1 MLLYMYQSNCRYLY
15 LSDSQ
20 ATKTAGFVE
29 WKNIPT
35 LSQST
40 RECHVTAVRLNVVFN
55 AAQTH
60 NDIVVKCS
68 LPTMN
73 YTTTDN
79 SEPIIAVLQ
88 STRKPII
95 TAGVGDSSELFD
107 LNTENPIH
115 LLSNDNIKSFK
126 LTLLQTDET
135 ATGTPSACNVL
146 LKFDYVD
153 QAKET
158 ESYLSEIPKHLG
170 GL

>member
-1 MLLYMYQSNCRYLY
+1 MSYSNCRYLY

-20 ATKTAGFVE
+20 ATKTAGFVT
-29 WKNIPT
+29 WNNIPL

-60 NDIVVKCS
+60 SDIIVKTPI
-68 LPTMN
+68 PTMN
-73 YTTTDN
+73 YTATDN
-79 SEPIIAVLQ
+79 SQPLIAVLH
-88 STRKPII
+88 STDTK
-95 TAGVGDSSELFD
+95 LFD

>member
-1 MLLYMYQSNCRYLY
+1 MSHANCQYLY

-20 ATKTAGFVE
+20 ATKTAGFVT
-29 WKNIPT
+29 WNNIPS

-40 RECHVTAVRLNVVFN
+40 RECYVTVAKINVVFGST
-55 AAQTH
+55 QPHT
-60 NDIVVKCS
+60 DIVVKGS

-73 YTTTDN
+73 YTATDN
-79 SEPIIAVLQ
+79 SEPLVAVLH
-88 STRKPII
+88 SS
-95 TAGVGDSSELFD
+95 DSKVFD
-107 LNTENPIH
+107 LNIENPIH

-135 ATGTPSACNVL
+135 GTSTPIACNVL

-153 QAKET
+153 QVKET
-158 ESYLSEIPKHLG
+158 ENYLSGIPKHLG

>member
-1 MLLYMYQSNCRYLY
+1 MYSNCQYLY

-20 ATKTAGFVE
+20 ATKTAGFVT
-29 WKNIPT
+29 WNNIPL

-40 RECHVTAVRLNVVFN
+40 RECYVTAVRLNVVFN

-60 NDIVVKCS
+60 NDIIVKTPI
-68 LPTMN
+68 PTMN
-73 YTTTDN
+73 YTASDN
-79 SEPIIAVLQ
+79 SEPPIALLH
-88 STRKPII
+88 SN
-95 TAGVGDSSELFD
+95 DSKLFD

-153 QAKET
+153 QSKET

-170 GL
+170 GKA

>member
-1 MLLYMYQSNCRYLY
+1 MSYSNCRYLY

-20 ATKTAGFVE
+20 ATKTAGFVT
-29 WKNIPT
+29 WNNIPL

-60 NDIVVKCS
+60 SDIIVKTPI
-68 LPTMN
+68 PTMN
-73 YTTTDN
+73 YTATDN
-79 SEPIIAVLQ
+79 SQPLIAVLH
-88 STRKPII
+88 STDTK
-95 TAGVGDSSELFD
+95 LFD

-158 ESYLSEIPKHLG
+158 QSYLSEVPKL
-170 GL
+170 LQ

>member
-1 MLLYMYQSNCRYLY
+1 MSHTNCQYLY
-15 LSDSQ
+15 LSDAQ
-20 ATKTAGFVE
+20 ATKSAGFVT
-29 WKNIPT
+29 WQNLPT

-40 RECHVTAVRLNVVFN
+40 RECYVTAVRLNVVFT
-55 AAQTH
+55 AVQTH
-60 NDIVVKCS
+60 SDILIKGS

-73 YTTTDN
+73 YKASDN
-79 SEPIIAVLQ
+79 SEPLIAVLH
-88 STRKPII
+88 SN
-95 TAGVGDSSELFD
+95 DSKLFD
-107 LNTENPIH
+107 LPTQNPIH

-135 ATGTPSACNVL
+135 ATGTPSSCNVL

>member
-1 MLLYMYQSNCRYLY
+1 MSHTNCQYLY
-15 LSDSQ
+15 LSDAQ
-20 ATKTAGFVE
+20 ATKSAGFVT
-29 WKNIPT
+29 WQNLPT

-40 RECHVTAVRLNVVFN
+40 RECYVTAVRLNVVFT
-55 AAQTH
+55 AVQTH
-60 NDIVVKCS
+60 SDILIKGS

-73 YTTTDN
+73 YKASDN
-79 SEPIIAVLQ
+79 SEPLIAVLH
-88 STRKPII
+88 SN
-95 TAGVGDSSELFD
+95 DSKLFD
-107 LNTENPIH
+107 LPTQNPIH

-158 ESYLSEIPKHLG
+158 QSYLSVLPKRI
-170 GL
+170 

>member
-1 MLLYMYQSNCRYLY
+1 MSYSNCQYLY
-15 LSDSQ
+15 LSNSQ
-20 ATKTAGFVE
+20 ATKTAGRVE
-29 WKNIPT
+29 WNNIPT

-40 RECHVTAVRLNVVFN
+40 RECYVTAVKLNVVFT

-60 NDIVVKCS
+60 NDIIVKTPI
-68 LPTMN
+68 PTMN
-73 YTTTDN
+73 YTATDN
-79 SEPIIAVLQ
+79 SEPVIALLQ
-88 STRKPII
+88 STSKP
-95 TAGVGDSSELFD
+95 TGDVSELFD

-146 LKFDYVD
+146 LKFEYVD

-158 ESYLSEIPKHLG
+158 ENYLSGIPKHLG

>member
-1 MLLYMYQSNCRYLY
+1 MSYSNCRYLY

-40 RECHVTAVRLNVVFN
+40 RECYVTAVRLNVVFT

-60 NDIVVKCS
+60 NDIIVKTQIPS
-68 LPTMN
+68 MN
-73 YTTTDN
+73 YTATDN
-79 SEPIIAVLQ
+79 SDPLVAVLH
-88 STRKPII
+88 ST
-95 TAGVGDSSELFD
+95 DSKLFD

-158 ESYLSEIPKHLG
+158 ESYLSEIHKHLG
-170 GL
+170 GI

>member
-1 MLLYMYQSNCRYLY
+1 MSHTNCQYLY
-15 LSDSQ
+15 LSNSQ

-35 LSQST
+35 LSQSS
-40 RECHVTAVRLNVVFN
+40 RECHVTAVRLNVVFT

-60 NDIVVKCS
+60 NDIIVKTPI
-68 LPTMN
+68 PTMN
-73 YTTTDN
+73 YTATDN
-79 SEPIIAVLQ
+79 SEPVIAILQ
-88 STRKPII
+88 STSKP
-95 TAGVGDSSELFD
+95 TGDVSELFD

-170 GL
+170 GI